1 MRAEKLLRETDVPSF
16 YEFFAGGGMVRAGL
30 GDSWRCLLAND
41 ISEKKGRAYA
51 ENWAEDHLVVG
62 DIFNMSVDDL
72 PGRADLA
79 WGSFPCQDLSLAGMG
94 AGLNGAR
101 SGAFWGYWRLIQG
114 LSVQGRKPR
123 MVLLENVY
131 GALTSH
137 EGKDF
142 DAIAA
147 ALADE
152 GYLFGAMVIDA
163 VHFLPQSRPRL
174 FILGVDAGMRLPD
187 EVHSWIAHPAWHPD
201 AVIRAHNRLSKE
213 RQALWRWWNPPVP
226 DALPPALESVIE
238 HEPQGVVWHTA
249 EETGKIVD
257 SMSEVNRRKVMAVL
271 GKGEVKVGTV
281 YRRTRDG
288 IVRAEV
294 RFDGVA
300 GCLRTPSGGSSR
312 QTIMVVEDGCIRTRL
327 LSPREAARLMGL
339 PDDYKLP
346 VRYNDAY
353 HLAGDGVA
361 VPVVSHLART
371 LLEPV
376 LKANSVADH
385 VRAAA

>member
-1 MRAEKLLRETDVPSF
+1 
-16 YEFFAGGGMVRAGL
+16 MVRAGL
-30 GDSWRCLLAND
+30 GDAWRCLLAND

-51 ENWAEDHLVVG
+51 ENWGKDHLVVG
-62 DIFNMSVDDL
+62 DIFNMTVDDL

-101 SGAFWGYWRLIQG
+101 SGAFWGYWRLIQA

-137 EGKDF
+137 AGKDF
-142 DAIAA
+142 DVIAA

-174 FILGVDAGMRLPD
+174 FILGVDVGMRLPD

-213 RQALWRWWNPPVP
+213 RQAMWRWWSPPVP
-226 DALPPALESVIE
+226 DALPPALESMIE
-238 HEPQGVVWHTA
+238 HEPRGVVWHAA
-249 EETGKIVD
+249 EETGKIMD

-271 GKGEVKVGTV
+271 GKGEMNVGTV
-281 YRRTRDG
+281 YRRTRNG
-288 IVRAEV
+288 VVRAEV

-312 QTIMVVEDGCIRTRL
+312 QTIMVVENGRIRTRL

-371 LLEPV
+371 LLEPI
-376 LKANSVADH
+376 LRANSVTAH
-385 VRAAA
+385 IRAAA